1 MKKVSK
7 KIMVI
12 FAVLIALFLLST
24 NKAYADT
31 SEIKTCFG
39 YYKEEVEEI
48 FNLVN
53 QARSENG
60 LAPLTWDYNLE
71 MAAVQRSAEIFTYF
85 SHTRPDGRDCFSAVD
100 DLGVGYN
107 YTAMGENIGASYSA
121 RSVMKAWMNSPGHRA
136 NILSENYNTIG
147 IAGTM
152 GGDYVQIFGYT
163 NASVNSDR
171 YVTSSHQGIHKNIRV
186 NDLYINESKGNNIE
200 CGIGQDKYISALF
213 NLKSYSIP
221 EFEMFVETLYSGINV
236 YSNNSDA
243 VSFSKSKSYFTLNDY
258 GTYTVTV
265 ELSGKTASINVT
277 VPIPDMTPYM
287 FDSEY
292 YANKYPDLRGHDESW
307 LRWHWENCGIKEGR
321 QASPVFDPVYY
332 LNNNQD
338 LKVAFGNDYRA
349 AMNHFTSYGIA
360 EFRKSSSEFWGEY
373 YRKNNP
379 DLAGFSGYKLVMHY
393 YNSGYKEGRI
403 ANGDIS
409 KVSEISID
417 SITFDADFYKG
428 VYSDLQ
434 NLSDDQLKIHWLTNG
449 INEGRIGSI
458 IFDPVYYL
466 DNNPDLKAVYGNNY
480 KAALNHYQNYGLK
493 EGRKASVFF
502 DPMYYLSIYSDLK
515 NVFGNDYSSATEHFL
530 NHGLYESRR
539 GSSTFDLAVYMKQ
552 NKDLFNTFRYLSK
565 KYYIHYVAY
574 GNKEGRIAF

>member
-1 MKKVSK
+1 MKKVSQK
-7 KIMVI
+7 LMVI

-24 NKAYADT
+24 NKVYAETNEFQTTFWYD
-31 SEIKTCFG
+31 KT
-39 YYKEEVEEI
+39 EVEEV

-60 LAPLTWDYNLE
+60 LAPLSWDYNLE
-71 MAAVQRSAEIFTYF
+71 RAAVQRASELFFFF

-107 YTAMGENIGASYSA
+107 YTAMGENIAKTYSPSA
-121 RSVMKAWMNSPGHRA
+121 TSVMNAWMNSPGHRA

-147 IAGTM
+147 IAMTYYGW
-152 GGDYVQIFGYT
+152 VQVFGYT
-163 NASVNSDR
+163 NAINSSKYITYDGQNK
-171 YVTSSHQGIHKNIRV
+171 TLPLRV
-186 NDLYINESKGNNIE
+186 SDLYVSANADSMEAWIGAEKGMSFLFYVGSYSNQEFGNAL
-200 CGIGQDKYISALF
+200 SVSLF
-213 NLKSYSIP
+213 NA
-221 EFEMFVETLYSGINV
+221 NV
-236 YSNNSDA
+236 YADNEDAIVFNNERGCFK
-243 VSFSKSKSYFTLNDY
+243 VNDY

-265 ELSGKTASINVT
+265 ELAGKTASINVT

-292 YANKYPDLRGHDESW
+292 YANKYSDLRNLDEAT
-307 LRWHWENCGIKEGR
+307 LRWHWENYGINEGR

-338 LKVAFGNDYRA
+338 LKNAFGDNYRT
-349 AMNHFTSYGIA
+349 AMNHFISCGIA

-373 YRKNNP
+373 YKKENP
-379 DLAGFSGYKLVMHY
+379 DLSNFSAYKLVMHY

-409 KVSEISID
+409 QVSEISID
-417 SITFDADFYKG
+417 SITFDVSFYRS

-434 NLSDDQLKIHWLTNG
+434 SLSDDQLKTHWLTNG
-449 INEGRIGSI
+449 IKEGRIGSI

-466 DNNPDLKAVYGNNY
+466 DNNKDLRAAFGNNY

-493 EGRKASVFF
+493 EGRKASAFF
-502 DPMYYLSIYSDLK
+502 DPMYYLNTYSDLK
-515 NVFGNDYSSATEHFL
+515 NAFGNDYSSVINHFL
-530 NHGLYESRR
+530 NYGLYERR
-539 GSSTFDLAVYMKQ
+539 KGSSTFDLIVYMNQ
-552 NKDLFNTFRYLSK
+552 NKDLFSAFGYSYK
-565 KYYIHYVAY
+565 KYYIHYAAY
-574 GNKEGRIAF
+574 GRFEGRITV